1 MATDSDAQGTS
12 QQPEHVADLPRFLTR
27 FITNPVGHIK
37 EPSRLTW
44 PAAFTL
50 QVAAAIVSGALTSVV
65 EKSALDL
72 MISIFVFPV
81 VMVMVGAVFTLFIYY
96 YFAIFARTY
105 LDIRRLYSLVVIA
118 MFPYFVIHALS
129 GFLPP
134 LDLIGVAL
142 TGILLVVGLVEQF
155 RLGRKPVA
163 ALVGTA
169 CVVFFVV
176 WSAVQY
182 ATA

>member
-1 MATDSDAQGTS
+1 MRMRTELAPELAT
-12 QQPEHVADLPRFLTR
+12 EHIADLPKFLARFAR
-27 FITNPVGHIK
+27 DPVGQIK

-50 QVAAAIVSGALTSVV
+50 QIVAAIVSGALTAIV

-72 MISIFVFPV
+72 VISIFVFPII
-81 VMVMVGAVFTLFIYY
+81 MVMIGAVFTLFIYY
-96 YFAIFARTY
+96 YFAVFTRTY

-134 LDLIGVAL
+134 LDLIGFAL
-142 TGILLVVGLVEQF
+142 TGILLIVGLVEQF

-163 ALVGTA
+163 QLVGLA
-169 CVVFFVV
+169 CVIFFVV

-182 ATA
+182 MTA